1 MTSRRVAWW
10 NHFRTIFPRFG
21 KAGSRSALLH
31 NPDAEYRHASLL
43 VTTATGVDLIS
54 PNRDGSVRVSGPDRS
69 RSNPYQLPTLTF
81 SELRRF
87 AFLRWLGTLG
97 ALLLGFG
104 GLGAG
109 AMPVMNNPYE
119 DFPGGALITRM
130 LQTST
135 ALCFIGIGLIVVA
148 WLVMAPFTGVTLRH
162 GRPHAGVL
170 SMSMIRRTFVAWTL
184 PIVVGAPLFTQ
195 DIYSYLANGSIVV
208 QGLDPYSA
216 GPIDLLGTENLLAR
230 SVPLIW
236 AHSPSPYG
244 PVALGAAAVISWVT
258 NDSVVAGVFAHRLL
272 ALGCV
277 ALIGWAVVQ
286 LARRCG
292 VIPQAAVWLGVL
304 NPLTI
309 LHLVGGIH
317 NEAILLGLLLV
328 GVELGLRGADRVRLD
343 LVAIGIGVAAQVL
356 VLVLSVVVVTWVT
369 GIGVGWIS
377 GQGGATTI
385 RSWLSFTTAIGVS
398 FGWIGQMLKLGDH
411 TEAILL
417 VTRSVGVLIAG
428 WLMVRML
435 LATYLGRI
443 SPVGALGVSTF
454 VMVVFFPVVHPWYA
468 LWAILPLSAWAN
480 RPFFR
485 TTVVVYSTILSFFV
499 LPRGLGLV
507 PGTVVW
513 IYVAAVIGFATI
525 LGVSYVILKRRGVI
539 GLN

>member
-162 GRPHAGVL
+162 GRPHTGVL

-317 NEAILLGLLLV
+317 NEAGFGGPG
-328 GVELGLRGADRVRLD
+328 GVVDCSERVFD
-343 LVAIGIGVAAQVL
+343 
-356 VLVLSVVVVTWVT
+356 
-369 GIGVGWIS
+369 
-377 GQGGATTI
+377 
-385 RSWLSFTTAIGVS
+385 
-398 FGWIGQMLKLGDH
+398 
-411 TEAILL
+411 
-417 VTRSVGVLIAG
+417 
-428 WLMVRML
+428 
-435 LATYLGRI
+435 
-443 SPVGALGVSTF
+443 
-454 VMVVFFPVVHPWYA
+454 
-468 LWAILPLSAWAN
+468 
-480 RPFFR
+480 
-485 TTVVVYSTILSFFV
+485 
-499 LPRGLGLV
+499 
-507 PGTVVW
+507 
-513 IYVAAVIGFATI
+513 
-525 LGVSYVILKRRGVI
+525 
-539 GLN
+539 

>member
-1 MTSRRVAWW
+1 MTSRHVAWW

-69 RSNPYQLPTLTF
+69 RSNPYQMPTLTF

-244 PVALGAAAVISWVT
+244 PVALGSAAVISWVT
-258 NDSVVAGVFAHRLL
+258 NDNVVAGVFAHRLL

-328 GVELGLRGADRVRLD
+328 GDRK
-343 LVAIGIGVAAQVL
+343 
-356 VLVLSVVVVTWVT
+356 SVV
-369 GIGVGWIS
+369 
-377 GQGGATTI
+377 
-385 RSWLSFTTAIGVS
+385 
-398 FGWIGQMLKLGDH
+398 
-411 TEAILL
+411 
-417 VTRSVGVLIAG
+417 
-428 WLMVRML
+428 
-435 LATYLGRI
+435 
-443 SPVGALGVSTF
+443 
-454 VMVVFFPVVHPWYA
+454 
-468 LWAILPLSAWAN
+468 
-480 RPFFR
+480 
-485 TTVVVYSTILSFFV
+485 
-499 LPRGLGLV
+499 
-507 PGTVVW
+507 
-513 IYVAAVIGFATI
+513 
-525 LGVSYVILKRRGVI
+525 
-539 GLN
+539 